1 MQHVLVYKVA
11 AAAAG
16 CPVAEQVVGHIPPA
30 QQCNGPQHWGA
41 SGRVL
46 YSPTWDGLEVL
57 MICCQIINF
66 QGVLLRYKRGESSPM
81 RLQHSLRLTH
91 ENEEVFTP

>member
-1 MQHVLVYKVA
+1 MLVYKVA

-30 QQCNGPQHWGA
+30 QQCNGPQDWGA

-46 YSPTWDGLEVL
+46 YSPTCDSLEVL
-57 MICCQIINF
+57 MIC
-66 QGVLLRYKRGESSPM
+66 
-81 RLQHSLRLTH
+81 
-91 ENEEVFTP
+91 